1 MNNIRKAETPT
12 IFYDI
17 NGIKDILIDYM
28 VNDING
34 YQCHIFTLKNIT
46 TEYIENNWNSIT
58 SNIALYFQSKLKV
71 EVEMYNIY
79 IIFFT
84 PDVVPKEIKYKIE
97 QDKFCCRKFV
107 EDRNTLQINN
117 DIDLIQYIENSIF
130 KIEVPVINQIRVKET
145 ETNFL
150 KNTIKE
156 IDDKLY
162 NVLKD
167 SVLSQQRSKL
177 MDKYLEI
184 RN

>member
-1 MNNIRKAETPT
+1 MSNFKRTETPT

-17 NGIKDILIDYM
+17 NGIKDILIDYI

-34 YQCHIFTLKNIT
+34 YQCHIFTLKNIN
-46 TEYIENNWNSIT
+46 TEYIENNWYSIT

-84 PDVVPKEIKYKIE
+84 SDIVPKEIKYKIE

-107 EDRNTLQINN
+107 EYRNTLQIKN
-117 DIDLIQYIENSIF
+117 DNDLFQFIENSIF
-130 KIEVPVINQIRVKET
+130 KIEIPFINQISVKET

-150 KNTIKE
+150 NNTIKD

-162 NVLKD
+162 KVLKD
-167 SVLSQQRSKL
+167 SILSQQRSKL

-184 RN
+184 SK